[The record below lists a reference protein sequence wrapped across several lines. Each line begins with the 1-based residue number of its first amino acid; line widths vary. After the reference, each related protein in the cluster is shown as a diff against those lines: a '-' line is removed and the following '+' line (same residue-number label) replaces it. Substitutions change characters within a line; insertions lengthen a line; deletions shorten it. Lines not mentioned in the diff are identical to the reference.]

1 METSENLFPGDEQ
14 PRKEKQRS
22 SKTSRRRLNTALWN
36 GLTLLVLLAVIIVA
50 MGFLVI
56 FLNPNSAINPFPPP
70 TLPALLMLPSSTP
83 APEGMQSG
91 TDTPFQNQSE
101 TPTETASPT
110 ATPTITLTPTATFEP
125 PPITV
130 SPSPTLRATA
140 TPGGYAFVPQEG
152 SPDAIPYSIYSD
164 VGCNYLGVGGRVLG
178 LDGSPVTPGVIVRLM
193 GRLNGQRVSIDT
205 LSGTATQYGESG
217 FAFNL
222 ADHPIASRGQLSVQ
236 LLDQAYLPMSDRIT
250 FDTYEDCARNL
261 IFITFRQMR

>member
-1 METSENLFPGDEQ
+1 METSDNLFPGDGQ
-14 PRKEKQRS
+14 PHQEKQRS
-22 SKTSRRRLNTALWN
+22 SKTTQRRQYAALWN
-36 GLTLLVLLAVIIVA
+36 GLTYLVLLAVVIVVMAFLIIF
-50 MGFLVI
+50 M
-56 FLNPNSAINPFPPP
+56 NPNSAINPFPPP

-83 APEGMQSG
+83 TPEGMQPETNIPS
-91 TDTPFQNQSE
+91 QVQST
-101 TPTETASPT
+101 TPTFTATLS
-110 ATPTITLTPTATFEP
+110 ATPTITLTSTATFEP

-178 LDGSPVTPGVIVRLM
+178 LDGSPVTPGVIVRLV

-217 FAFNL
+217 FGFQL
-222 ADHPIASRGQLSVQ
+222 ADRPIASSGQLSVQ

-250 FDTYEDCARNL
+250 FDTYDDCDRNL